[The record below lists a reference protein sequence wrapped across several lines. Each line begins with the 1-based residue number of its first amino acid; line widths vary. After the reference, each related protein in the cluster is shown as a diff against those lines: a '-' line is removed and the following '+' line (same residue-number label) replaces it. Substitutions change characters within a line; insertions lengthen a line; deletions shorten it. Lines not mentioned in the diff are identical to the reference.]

1 MLKKIVIGLVSVGTL
16 AVLIVGGVN
25 RTIAKTSDEYG
36 TGERSGG
43 GQKSLSGIAND
54 LHTQYLGGNGS
65 KAGSGGGQNSRSE
78 NAVGVSPRNA
88 IDADGTGQGRRAGGG
103 RQAETGGE
111 PLVLAEEQFS
121 ELVTLQGSITGV
133 NLAEAVLINTES
145 GAIVLEGRALSFA
158 VSQGFTAQE
167 GDVVL
172 VSGFYEGEDFEIV
185 QLNNQTSQQIIQLR
199 EPSGRPLWAGG
210 GRAS

>member
-1 MLKKIVIGLVSVGTL
+1 MVLAEGKIV
-16 AVLIVGGVN
+16 
-25 RTIAKTSDEYG
+25 
-36 TGERSGG
+36 
-43 GQKSLSGIAND
+43 
-54 LHTQYLGGNGS
+54 
-65 KAGSGGGQNSRSE
+65 RSE
-78 NAVGVSPRNA
+78 NAVSVSPQNA
-88 IDADGTGQGRRAGGG
+88 IDARGTGQGRRAGGN
-103 RQAETGGE
+103 RQAETGSE

-121 ELVTLQGSITGV
+121 DLVSLQGSITSV
-133 NLAEAVLINTES
+133 DLAEAVLINTES
-145 GAIVLEGRALSFA
+145 GQIVLEGRALSFA

-167 GDVVL
+167 GDEVL